1 MIVQESNQ
9 LHNNFQMRMYLT
21 ENATKLMQ
29 LNRRKACDANCCSP
43 CQAPYQSGTMMP
55 EASAEVVGTP
65 VPCGTKRSQ
74 PALVGAHSDSPLT
87 CAAWNTGDSREVQY
101 NCCSPV
107 QNLANTYPHSADGV
121 VVSRKSVQ
129 GGGMPAVNSGAT
141 PDVVESF
148 YGGGLMQLVQP
159 SSNLS
164 EEQKEQQTELLKC
177 YSKCNKKY
185 SN

>member
-1 MIVQESNQ
+1 MSGSNVCYHASNNKHTKCPPRMSDGRHFTDYRPHCYLNNLVQESNQ
-9 LHNNFQMRMYLT
+9 LHNNFQMRMFLT

-65 VPCGTKRSQ
+65 VPCGSKHSQ

-87 CAAWNTGDSREVQY
+87 CAAWNTGDSRKVTH

-107 QNLANTYPHSADGV
+107 QNLANTYPHSANGV

-129 GGGMPAVNSGAT
+129 GGGMPAV
-141 PDVVESF
+141 DRRH
-148 YGGGLMQLVQP
+148 
-159 SSNLS
+159 
-164 EEQKEQQTELLKC
+164 
-177 YSKCNKKY
+177 
-185 SN
+185 